1 MVLSVPVIALGA
13 TLGTA
18 TSLLALC
25 GLTCFCKYKRPG
37 KGSSDKERDLE
48 TENAKPS
55 VLQAL
60 HQFNVEKTAEPVQP
74 RTILGFPHI
83 YGPKPVVTTSE
94 IVNYVDYNLKT
105 VEEPSNRKPEALD
118 KKRMTIQ
125 VNEELFLLPQNGGTF
140 GNHKELGNEEGY
152 EEQCHPLSFYVLW
165 LLRSTM
171 ATMLQ
176 IGNLLIAAIFDNCI
190 SPFILPL
197 PVLYGTTSGDQNN
210 GSDCYI
216 LGTLVSNSG
225 TIEAQ
230 TVMKKKHVH
239 IVWEEAL
246 LFPVKEKMLPEG
258 TLTLTLR
265 NCDKFSRHSIVGEI
279 KPNLASV
286 SEQYGPVQ
294 SEKVKVLDKEPDS
307 GYGEVLLSI
316 SYLPAAN
323 RLLVVLIKA
332 KNLHSKQLKE
342 LIGKDISV
350 KVTLKHQDLKLK
362 KKQTKHAKHK
372 INPVWNEMIM
382 FEVPH
387 DLLCASSVELE
398 MLSQDADGQ
407 NRLLGKCSLGLH
419 AVGTERNHWEE
430 MLRNPR
436 RQIAMWHQLH
446 M

>member
-1 MVLSVPVIALGA
+1 MKVVASQSEIMVLSAPVIALGA

-48 TENAKPS
+48 KENARPS

-94 IVNYVDYNLKT
+94 IVNYVDYNSKT
-105 VEEPSNRKPEALD
+105 VEEPSKGKPEALD

-125 VNEELFLLPQNGGTF
+125 VNEELFLLPQN
-140 GNHKELGNEEGY
+140 
-152 EEQCHPLSFYVLW
+152 
-165 LLRSTM
+165 
-171 ATMLQ
+171 
-176 IGNLLIAAIFDNCI
+176 
-190 SPFILPL
+190 
-197 PVLYGTTSGDQNN
+197 VLYGTTAGDQNS

-230 TVMKKKHVH
+230 TVMKKKQAH

-246 LFPVKEKMLPEG
+246 LFLVKEKELPEG

-265 NCDKFSRHSIVGEI
+265 NCDKFSRHSIIGEI

-286 SEQYGPVQ
+286 GEQYGPIQ
-294 SEKVKVLDKEPDS
+294 SEKVKVLDKEPDT

-350 KVTLKHQDLKLK
+350 KVTLKHQALKLK

-398 MLSQDADGQ
+398 ILSQDTDGQ